1 MAESFG
7 QAEGEPKNV
16 EAQYS
21 VPVSSSV
28 VRLGKLLA
36 VRNRKLTIN
45 KSNYTF
51 EDQHSFPAWNHILA
65 GALSANTACF
75 LINNDIPMKHRSGFG
90 DPKAINMTDLLV
102 AMKYALYGELIIHNS
117 VKKEKLTT

>member
-51 EDQHSFPAWNHILA
+51 EDQHSFPAWN
-65 GALSANTACF
+65 GRRSF
-75 LINNDIPMKHRSGFG
+75 SKHS
-90 DPKAINMTDLLV
+90 LLFNKQRHSNETPV
-102 AMKYALYGELIIHNS
+102 RIR
-117 VKKEKLTT
+117 